1 MHQPP
6 HADERPVPEPGAAPA
21 PRSVHPLDMAN
32 GTRLWLV
39 TGYGPVRQALSDPRF
54 AKDSW
59 EIMRILRERR
69 IQAHQEIFSQALS
82 HHMLNTD
89 PPEHKRLRHMVNKG
103 FTLRRVQRLRP
114 RIEQIT
120 DQLLDAVEGQDSVD
134 LIEALAFP
142 LPITVICE
150 LLGVPEE
157 DRRTFRS
164 WTNAF
169 VLTVEPEVF
178 QDASVS
184 MNAYIR
190 ELVAA
195 KRASPGD
202 DMISALA
209 TEDSESALDDEEI
222 AAMAVL
228 LLAAGHETTV
238 NLIGNGALALV
249 THPEQFAELRA
260 DRSLLPGAIEEFLR
274 YESPVNQATMRFT
287 REPVEIG
294 GVLIP
299 ADEFV
304 MVNIDSANHDPE
316 RFPQPGR
323 LDLKRDARGHV
334 SFGHGIHFCLGAP
347 LARLEAEVVFTR
359 LLDRYKTIE
368 LTTPVAQLEW
378 RSSTLMR
385 GLESLPLRMA

>member
-1 MHQPP
+1 M
-6 HADERPVPEPGAAPA
+6 
-21 PRSVHPLDMAN
+21 
-32 GTRLWLV
+32 
-39 TGYGPVRQALSDPRF
+39 RQALSDPRF

-59 EIMRILRERR
+59 QIMRILRDRR

-89 PPEHKRLRHMVNKG
+89 PPEHHRLRHMVNKG
-103 FTLRRVQRLRP
+103 FTQRRVRRLRP

-120 DQLLDAVEGQDSVD
+120 DQLLDAVQGQDSVD

-142 LPITVICE
+142 LPITVMCE

-157 DRRTFRS
+157 DHRTFRA

-169 VLTVEPEVF
+169 VLAVEPDVF
-178 QDASVS
+178 RDASVS
-184 MNAYIR
+184 MDAYIR

-195 KRASPGD
+195 KRAAPGD

-249 THPEQFAELRA
+249 THPDQFAALRA

-274 YESPVNQATMRFT
+274 YESPVNQATLRFT
-287 REPVEIG
+287 KEPVEIG

-299 ADEFV
+299 EDEFV
-304 MVNIDSANHDPE
+304 MVNVDSANHDPE

-347 LARLEAEVVFTR
+347 LARLEAEVVFTK
-359 LLDRYKTIE
+359 LLDRFETIE
-368 LTTPVAQLEW
+368 LATPVARLEW

-385 GLESLPLRMA
+385 GLESLPLHME

>member
-6 HADERPVPEPGAAPA
+6 HAAERPAPGPGAAPA
-21 PRSVHPLDMAN
+21 ARTVHPLEMAN

-59 EIMRILRERR
+59 EIMRILRDRR

-89 PPEHKRLRHMVNKG
+89 PPEHHRLRHMVNKG

-120 DQLLDAVEGQDSVD
+120 DQLLDAVQGQDSVD

-169 VLTVEPEVF
+169 VLAVEPEVF
-178 QDASVS
+178 RDASVA

-195 KRASPGD
+195 KRAAPGD

-249 THPEQFAELRA
+249 THPGQFAALRA

-274 YESPVNQATMRFT
+274 FESPVNQATMRFT
-287 REPVEIG
+287 KEPVEIG

-299 ADEFV
+299 EDEFV
-304 MVNIDSANHDPE
+304 MVNVDSANHDPE

-347 LARLEAEVVFTR
+347 LARLEAEVVFTK
-359 LLDRYKTIE
+359 LLDCFETIE
-368 LTTPVAQLEW
+368 LATPVAQLEW

>member
-6 HADERPVPEPGAAPA
+6 HAAERPAPVPGAASA
-21 PRSVHPLDMAN
+21 PRTVHPLEMAN

-39 TGYGPVRQALSDPRF
+39 TGYAPVRQALSDPRF

-59 EIMRILRERR
+59 QIMRILRDRR

-89 PPEHKRLRHMVNKG
+89 PPEHHRLRHMVNKG
-103 FTLRRVQRLRP
+103 FTQRRVRRLRP

-120 DQLLDAVEGQDSVD
+120 DQLLDAVQGQDSVD

-142 LPITVICE
+142 LPITVMCE

-157 DRRTFRS
+157 DRRTFRA

-169 VLTVEPEVF
+169 VLAVEPEVF
-178 QDASVS
+178 RDASVS
-184 MNAYIR
+184 MDAYIR

-195 KRASPGD
+195 KRATPGD

-249 THPEQFAELRA
+249 THPDQFAALRA

-274 YESPVNQATMRFT
+274 YESPVNQATLRFT
-287 REPVEIG
+287 KEPVEIG

-299 ADEFV
+299 EDEFV
-304 MVNIDSANHDPE
+304 MVNVDSANHDPE

-347 LARLEAEVVFTR
+347 LARLEAEVVFTK
-359 LLDRYKTIE
+359 LLDRFETIE
-368 LTTPVAQLEW
+368 LATPVAQLEW